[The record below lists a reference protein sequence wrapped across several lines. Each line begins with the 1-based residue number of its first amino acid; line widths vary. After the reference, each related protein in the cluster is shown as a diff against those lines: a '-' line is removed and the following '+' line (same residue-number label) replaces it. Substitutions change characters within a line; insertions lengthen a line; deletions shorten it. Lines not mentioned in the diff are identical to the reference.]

1 MEKFGQILMEKTGV
15 NPLQLYFSAAS
26 ISAMHIFNIIAGVVM
41 LVIGGIL
48 LFTVRKQKVGGGKR
62 VAGWIL
68 IGLGALALVTH
79 VFQIFS

>member
-1 MEKFGQILMEKTGV
+1 MKEFGQSLIEKMEGDP
-15 NPLQLYFSAAS
+15 NLPEFSAATVS
-26 ISAMHIFNIIAGVVM
+26 TMHIFNIIVGIVM

-68 IGLGALALVTH
+68 VGLGCITTVTH
-79 VFQIFS
+79 ILQIFL

>member
-1 MEKFGQILMEKTGV
+1 MEKFGQILMEKAGV
-15 NPLQLYFSAAS
+15 NPLLLHFNAAP
-26 ISAMHIFNIIAGVVM
+26 ISVMHIFNIIAGVVM

-79 VFQIFS
+79 MIQIFT